1 MSIKV
6 LSDTLA
12 SQIAAGEVIERPVS
26 VVKELIENA
35 IDAQASSINLVVEG
49 AGKRLIAVSD
59 NGVGI
64 SPADLPLAVARH
76 ATSKISRSEDLN
88 DIRTLGF
95 RGEALASIGSVS
107 RLQIQSKQAS
117 EVQGYC
123 ITVDGG
129 DLSQPKA
136 CSTANGTIIRVQDL
150 FYNLPARLKFLKADT
165 TESRLING
173 LVTRYA
179 LAYPGIRWQLEQ
191 DGHDIFQTTGSGEER
206 EILQL
211 LYGNEDAKELLPL
224 RYEEKD
230 FSIRG
235 YISSL
240 QLTRSNRKDITLFVN
255 GRWVQDS
262 ALTAAVIRAY
272 NTMLMVGR
280 YPVVALFLTIPTN
293 QVDVNVH
300 PSKAEVRFRDSDRL
314 FSSLQRTIRRA
325 LLAYMPVPNLDT
337 TALWGKQ
344 IAISGEDKRLEWS
357 GVSGGSPQTVPP
369 TAPKQVFEEGIQP
382 GLSSL
387 PLLRLVGQVAATYLI
402 AEGPDGLYL
411 IDQHA
416 AHERVLFDKL
426 LAQAQAAKISSQILV
441 EPVTVDLSQEQ
452 CGLLEPQLP
461 YLQELGFD
469 VENFGPNSFV
479 VRSIPV
485 IFGNANPKEALE
497 ALVTAFEEDESP
509 LENAVQARLAARIC
523 KRLAV
528 KGGQILSDAEQR
540 SLLADLEAS
549 PNPRTCPHGRPTM
562 IHLSAALLE
571 RQFGRRGAI

>member
-107 RLQIQSKQAS
+107 RLQIQSKQTS

-280 YPVVALFLTIPTN
+280 YPVVALFLTIPTT

-344 IAISGEDKRLEWS
+344 MPISGEDKRLEWS
-357 GVSGGSPQTVPP
+357 GTSDGSPQTAPP
-369 TAPKQVFEEGIQP
+369 IAPKQAFKEGIQP

-411 IDQHA
+411 IEQHA

-469 VENFGPNSFV
+469 VENFGSNSFV